1 MRLPWFAGKVCV
13 GLHPRREGSPPA
25 RCTESHLSHKKVQ
38 TIHKCVHFKLQ
49 AKSTVKVSL
58 KEQMNPTTDH
68 MPRCPLVFHMGPSS
82 VPLARDILEFQ
93 QILSKIRLAKIRWER
108 AACFNVKAG
117 AWPLNLRDAAKVF
130 TCFLRA
136 KRPIQQPF
144 TTGVNTIFSP
154 NHACC
159 SPCTSMAKPKSASL
173 TAAPFILLAR
183 SRFSGCNKYTHHSF
197 RPSPLGKLLISLLKP
212 MCIFGYCSK
221 SFKMQLIEERA
232 AEMNTKLL
240 MFLLGW
246 TLWCFEAQVEITKKT
261 TYLIKRRRNKD
272 ASMSAWVD
280 ELQEHDDIYSQSAVI
295 WPNRR
300 RRPPLKKW
308 PL

>member
-1 MRLPWFAGKVCV
+1 MR
-13 GLHPRREGSPPA
+13 
-25 RCTESHLSHKKVQ
+25 
-38 TIHKCVHFKLQ
+38 
-49 AKSTVKVSL
+49 VKVSL
-58 KEQMNPTTDH
+58 KEQMSPTTDH

-82 VPLARDILEFQ
+82 VPLVRDIPEFQ
-93 QILSKIRLAKIRWER
+93 QNLSKIRRLTKIRSER

-136 KRPIQQPF
+136 KSHRQQPL

-173 TAAPFILLAR
+173 TAAPFILLAN
-183 SRFSGCNKYTHHSF
+183 SRFSGCNKYTHCSF
-197 RPSPLGKLLISLLKP
+197 RPSPLRKLLISLLKP
-212 MCIFGYCSK
+212 KCIFGYCSK
-221 SFKMQLIEERA
+221 SFKMQFIEERA
-232 AEMNTKLL
+232 AKMNTKLL

-246 TLWCFEAQVEITKKT
+246 TLWCFEAQVEIIKNTH
-261 TYLIKRRRNKD
+261 LIKRRNKD
-272 ASMSAWVD
+272 ASMSAWVG
-280 ELQEHDDIYSQSAVI
+280 ELQEHDDISSQSAVI
-295 WPNRR
+295 WSNRR
-300 RRPPLKKW
+300 QRPPLKKW